1 MRNTKTLDL
10 CLIALF
16 TAIISIVSQFNIP
29 LPGGVPMTLQT
40 FIVPVAGIVIG
51 SRRGFMATLL
61 YVILGAIG
69 IPVFHGLTGGLGS
82 IMGPTGGFIISF
94 PLMALLAGMFYELA
108 VTLSGEKTGNGKIAI
123 YYGLIVAGL
132 MAGTLFNY
140 AVGVLWFMIM
150 THNTLGAAL
159 SACVIP
165 FIPTTI
171 IKIIL
176 VLILA
181 PALRHTLYQA
191 RLIGTENAA

>member
-1 MRNTKTLDL
+1 
-10 CLIALF
+10 
-16 TAIISIVSQFNIP
+16 
-29 LPGGVPMTLQT
+29 MTLQT

-51 SRRGFMATLL
+51 SRRGFMATLS

-69 IPVFHGLTGGLGS
+69 VPVFHGLTGGLGS

-94 PLMALLAGMFYELA
+94 PVMALLAGMFYELA
-108 VTLSGEKTGNGKIAI
+108 VMISGERDGNRKAVI
-123 YYGLIVAGL
+123 YYGLTIAGIL
-132 MAGTLFNY
+132 AGTLFNY
-140 AVGVLWFMIM
+140 AVGVLWFMLM

-171 IKIIL
+171 IKIVL

-191 RLIGTENAA
+191 RLIGTANAA

>member
-1 MRNTKTLDL
+1 MRNSNSLDL

-69 IPVFHGLTGGLGS
+69 VPVFHGLTGGLGS

-94 PLMALLAGMFYELA
+94 PVMALLAGMFYELA
-108 VTLSGEKTGNGKIAI
+108 VMFSGERDRNGKAAI
-123 YYGLIVAGL
+123 YYGLTIVGIL
-132 MAGTLFNY
+132 AGTLFNY
-140 AVGVLWFMIM
+140 VVGVLWFMIM
-150 THNTLGAAL
+150 THNTPGAAL

-171 IKIIL
+171 IKIVL

-181 PALRHTLYQA
+181 PALRHTLFQA
-191 RLIGTENAA
+191 RLIGNAKAA

>member
-140 AVGVLWFMIM
+140 AVGVLWFMIV

-191 RLIGTENAA
+191 RLIGTANAA

>member
-140 AVGVLWFMIM
+140 AVGVLWFMIV

>member
-51 SRRGFMATLL
+51 SRRGFMATLS

-140 AVGVLWFMIM
+140 AVGVLWFMIV

>member
-51 SRRGFMATLL
+51 SRRGFMATLS

-69 IPVFHGLTGGLGS
+69 VPVFHGLTGGLGS

-94 PLMALLAGMFYELA
+94 PVMALLAGMFYELA

-140 AVGVLWFMIM
+140 AVGVLWFMIV